1 MNVMTTKDVA
11 EALGVTTRTARRL
24 FESGRL
30 QGNRAGV
37 KKYVTTP
44 EMLRAFIEG
53 QEGGPTA

>member
-1 MNVMTTKDVA
+1 MKFLTTKDVA

-30 QGNRAGV
+30 KGNRAGV

-44 EMLRAFIEG
+44 EMLRAFVEG
-53 QEGGPTA
+53 NQSGPTA